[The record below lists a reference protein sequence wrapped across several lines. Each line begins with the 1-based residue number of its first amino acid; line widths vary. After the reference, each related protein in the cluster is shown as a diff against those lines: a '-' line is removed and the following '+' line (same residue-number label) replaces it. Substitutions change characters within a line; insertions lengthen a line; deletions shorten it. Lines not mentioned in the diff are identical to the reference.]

1 MDKKEYVAKLNALQ
15 KKMADLKFEYIKS
28 NSKIPNG
35 TKVKIHYKHY
45 GANCPTGYDEY
56 GIVLGYEIYMDDVLP
71 IVAKMKKD
79 GTAHPTARLYVG
91 SNSNDENHNIY
102 IVEICD

>member
-1 MDKKEYVAKLNALQ
+1 MSKEEYVAKLDALQ
-15 KKMADLKFEYIKS
+15 KEMADLKFEYIKS

-35 TKVKIHYKHY
+35 TKVKVHYKHY

-56 GIVLGYEIYMDDVLP
+56 GIVLGYKISFDEVIP

-79 GTAHPTARLYVG
+79 GTPHPTARLYVSYD
-91 SNSNDENHNIY
+91 SN
-102 IVEICD
+102 VEICD

>member
-1 MDKKEYVAKLNALQ
+1 MDKKEFLEKREALYQ
-15 KKMADLKFEYIKS
+15 QMEDLKQEYIKS

-35 TKVKIHYKHY
+35 TKVKIHHKHY

-56 GIVLGYEIYMDDVLP
+56 GIVLGYEIYLDDARP

-79 GTAHPTARLYVG
+79 GTAHSTARLYVPSA
-91 SNSNDENHNIY
+91 SN
-102 IVEICD
+102 VEICD

>member
-1 MDKKEYVAKLNALQ
+1 MSKEEYVAKLDAL
-15 KKMADLKFEYIKS
+15 KNEMADLKFEYIKS
-28 NSKIPNG
+28 NSKFPNG

-56 GIVLGYEIYMDDVLP
+56 GIVLGYDISFDEVIP

-79 GTAHPTARLYVG
+79 GTAHSTARLCV
-91 SNSNDENHNIY
+91 STTANI
-102 IVEICD
+102 EKCD

>member
-1 MDKKEYVAKLNALQ
+1 MSKEEYVAKLDAL
-15 KKMADLKFEYIKS
+15 KKEMADLKFEYIKS

-56 GIVLGYEIYMDDVLP
+56 GIVIGYDICFDDVRP

-79 GTAHPTARLYVG
+79 GTAHSTARLYVG
-91 SNSNDENHNIY
+91 SALN
-102 IVEICD
+102 VEICD

>member
-1 MDKKEYVAKLNALQ
+1 MDRKEYLEKSEALYQQIEDLNQ
-15 KKMADLKFEYIKS
+15 EYIKS

-56 GIVLGYEIYMDDVLP
+56 GIVQGYKIYFDEVVP

-79 GTAHPTARLYVG
+79 GTPHATARLYV
-91 SNSNDENHNIY
+91 SATTNI
-102 IVEICD
+102 EICD

>member
-1 MDKKEYVAKLNALQ
+1 MDRKEYVAKLNALQ
-15 KKMADLKFEYIKS
+15 EEIADLKFEYIKS
-28 NSKIPNG
+28 NSKFPNG

-56 GIVLGYEIYMDDVLP
+56 GIVIGHEIYFDKVIP

-79 GTAHPTARLYVG
+79 GTAHATARLYV
-91 SNSNDENHNIY
+91 STTANI
-102 IVEICD
+102 EKCD

>member
-1 MDKKEYVAKLNALQ
+1 MLKKEYVAKFNAL
-15 KKMADLKFEYIKS
+15 KNEMADLKFEYIKS

-35 TKVKIHYKHY
+35 TKVKIHHKHY

-56 GIVLGYEIYMDDVLP
+56 GIVLGYEISFDEVIP

-79 GTAHPTARLYVG
+79 GTPHATARLYVG
-91 SNSNDENHNIY
+91 YDSN
-102 IVEICD
+102 VEICD

>member
-1 MDKKEYVAKLNALQ
+1 MSREEYVAKLNAL
-15 KKMADLKFEYIKS
+15 KNEMADLKFEYIKS
-28 NSKIPNG
+28 NSKFPNG

-56 GIVLGYEIYMDDVLP
+56 GIVLGYDISFDEVIP

-79 GTAHPTARLYVG
+79 GTAHATARLYV
-91 SNSNDENHNIY
+91 SHSAS
-102 IVEICD
+102 VEKCD

>member
-1 MDKKEYVAKLNALQ
+1 MSREEYVAKLNAL
-15 KKMADLKFEYIKS
+15 KDEMADLKFEYIKS

-56 GIVLGYEIYMDDVLP
+56 GIVLGYEIYLDDVRP

-79 GTAHPTARLYVG
+79 GTAHSTARLYVG
-91 SNSNDENHNIY
+91 SSDN
-102 IVEICD
+102 VEICD

>member
-1 MDKKEYVAKLNALQ
+1 MNREEYVTKLNAL
-15 KKMADLKFEYIKS
+15 KDEMADLKFEYIRS

-35 TKVKIHYKHY
+35 TKVKIHYKCY

-56 GIVLGYEIYMDDVLP
+56 GIVLGYEIYLDDVRP

-79 GTAHPTARLYVG
+79 GTPHATARLYVG
-91 SNSNDENHNIY
+91 SGSN
-102 IVEICD
+102 VEICD

>member
-1 MDKKEYVAKLNALQ
+1 MDKKEYVAKLDAL
-15 KKMADLKFEYIKS
+15 KKEMADLKFEYIKS

-56 GIVLGYEIYMDDVLP
+56 GIVIGYDICFDDVCP

-79 GTAHPTARLYVG
+79 GTAHSTARLYV
-91 SNSNDENHNIY
+91 SSALN
-102 IVEICD
+102 VEICD